1 VTHRERWQALQA
13 HLAAARA
20 FADAG
25 DQQHAL
31 VEVRAALALDPDF
44 LAAQSLRDRIINKPA
59 PPTPGAAPPMKFKA
73 APLPPARPTIAAPAV
88 AAPAAAA
95 TPLAASAVPIGESA
109 PTARGD
115 ASVPPIARLRSADG
129 VRASSSAA
137 PTVGAN
143 IADFELPLA
152 GWHSARSAEA
162 ATAATGLA
170 DLELRSTDSRA
181 GVPATQSPAA
191 IPAQAPQPPLVSTEG
206 YARFEARARR
216 RRVDRRVEG
225 ARSAIERKRLHEA
238 AVALDE
244 IIALDP
250 NLPELTALTA
260 EFDELRKA
268 MASPHRGPWLIAV
281 AVFAGV
287 VLGASWLH
295 ESSLL
300 VSYPV
305 TGGMALISPPPK
317 ALADEPAAAEPAV
330 ATAGVEEVQP
340 AIDDAEP
347 PIAPRPRPSRPET
360 VPAVLRTPVMNE
372 REHPAPAA
380 PAPGPVPDLA
390 IPAIGEPSPPPAAA
404 VSTPPP
410 PAPPPVAAPPAL
422 RAAAVPAA
430 APVSAPSAPVPTV
443 PAIPGSPGNDDE
455 NLVKQTLQR
464 YRHAYEGLDAR
475 SAHAVWPSVDQAALA
490 RAFGGLTSQ
499 SITFDRCDVR
509 LSGALANATCRG
521 TARYVPKIGNREP
534 RVEPRV
540 WSFALRKDG
549 GEWKIDSARAER

>member
-1 VTHRERWQALQA
+1 
-13 HLAAARA
+13 
-20 FADAG
+20 
-25 DQQHAL
+25 
-31 VEVRAALALDPDF
+31 
-44 LAAQSLRDRIINKPA
+44 
-59 PPTPGAAPPMKFKA
+59 M
-73 APLPPARPTIAAPAV
+73 
-88 AAPAAAA
+88 
-95 TPLAASAVPIGESA
+95 
-109 PTARGD
+109 
-115 ASVPPIARLRSADG
+115 
-129 VRASSSAA
+129 
-137 PTVGAN
+137 
-143 IADFELPLA
+143 ADFELPLA
-152 GWHSARSAEA
+152 DWHSARSAEA
-162 ATAATGLA
+162 AIAATGLA
-170 DLELRSTDSRA
+170 DLELRIADGRA
-181 GVPATQSPAA
+181 GVLNTQSALAA
-191 IPAQAPQPPLVSTEG
+191 IPAPAPQPPLVSTEG

-216 RRVDRRVEG
+216 RRVDRRIEAAV
-225 ARSAIERKRLHEA
+225 SAIERKRLHEA

-268 MASPHRGPWLIAV
+268 MASPHRGPWLIAA
-281 AVFAGV
+281 AVFAAV

-317 ALADEPAAAEPAV
+317 ALADEAAAAEPAV
-330 ATAGVEEVQP
+330 ATAGVEEAEP

-360 VPAVLRTPVMNE
+360 LPAVLRTHAVNE

-380 PAPGPVPDLA
+380 PAPGPVSDVA

-404 VSTPPP
+404 ASGTPPS
-410 PAPPPVAAPPAL
+410 PAPPPAAAPPAL
-422 RAAAVPAA
+422 RAAAAPAAA
-430 APVSAPSAPVPTV
+430 APVSTPSPPVPPV
-443 PAIPGSPGNDDE
+443 SAIPAVPGSDDE

-475 SAHAVWPSVDQAALA
+475 SAHAVWPGVDQAALA

-499 SITFDRCDVR
+499 SITFDRCDVQ
-509 LSGALANATCRG
+509 LTGARANATCRG

-540 WSFALRKDG
+540 WNFALRKDA

>member
-1 VTHRERWQALQA
+1 
-13 HLAAARA
+13 
-20 FADAG
+20 
-25 DQQHAL
+25 
-31 VEVRAALALDPDF
+31 
-44 LAAQSLRDRIINKPA
+44 LRI
-59 PPTPGAAPPMKFKA
+59 
-73 APLPPARPTIAAPAV
+73 
-88 AAPAAAA
+88 
-95 TPLAASAVPIGESA
+95 
-109 PTARGD
+109 
-115 ASVPPIARLRSADG
+115 ADG
-129 VRASSSAA
+129 
-137 PTVGAN
+137 
-143 IADFELPLA
+143 
-152 GWHSARSAEA
+152 
-162 ATAATGLA
+162 
-170 DLELRSTDSRA
+170 RA
-181 GVPATQSPAA
+181 GALATQSAPAA
-191 IPAQAPQPPLVSTEG
+191 IPAPASQPPLVSTEG

-216 RRVDRRVEG
+216 RRVDRRIED
-225 ARSAIERKRLHEA
+225 ALSALERKRLHEA
-238 AVALDE
+238 AAALDE

-281 AVFAGV
+281 AVFAAV

-300 VSYPV
+300 VSYPI
-305 TGGMALISPPPK
+305 TGAMALISPPPT
-317 ALADEPAAAEPAV
+317 ALADEAAAGEPAI

-347 PIAPRPRPSRPET
+347 PIAPRPRPGRPET

-380 PAPGPVPDLA
+380 PAPGPVPDIA
-390 IPAIGEPSPPPAAA
+390 IPAIGEPSPPPAAT

-410 PAPPPVAAPPAL
+410 PAPPPAAAPPAL
-422 RAAAVPAA
+422 RAAAAPAA
-430 APVSAPSAPVPTV
+430 APVSAPSPPVPAV
-443 PAIPGSPGNDDE
+443 PAVDDE

-499 SITFDRCDVR
+499 SITFDRCDVQ
-509 LSGALANATCRG
+509 LTGALANATCRG

-540 WSFALRKDG
+540 WNFALRKDG
-549 GEWKIDSARAER
+549 GEWKIDSARVER